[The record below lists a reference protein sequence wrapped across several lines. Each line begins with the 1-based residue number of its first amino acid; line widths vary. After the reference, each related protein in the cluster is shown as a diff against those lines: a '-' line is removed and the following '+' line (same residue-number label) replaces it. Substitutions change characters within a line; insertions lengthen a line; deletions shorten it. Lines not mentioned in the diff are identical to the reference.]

1 MRPPFIVFEG
11 ADGAGTTTQAQLLV
25 DRLCERGIAVKQTAE
40 PTQGPIGKLLRAYL
54 RDGARSLS
62 WRGLAHLFAADRCW
76 HVEREIRPRLAQ
88 GYVVVCDR
96 FHLSTVVYQGLSEGG
111 GYDQM
116 GILAREIRAG
126 VPGGHHAPEVAWW
139 VEPAVTFVLDGPAE
153 VFWQRVMARGA
164 LRDRFEEQDFHRQ
177 VVAAYHRFGWD
188 VALDAG
194 VIKVI
199 DGAQAAEDVEAAVW
213 AALEQV
219 LVPGTFARAEQEE
232 QT

>member
-1 MRPPFIVFEG
+1 MRAPFIVFEG

-54 RDGARSLS
+54 RDGARPLS

-76 HVEREIRPRLAQ
+76 HVEREIRPRLEQ

-96 FHLSTVVYQGLSEGG
+96 FHLSTVVYQGLAEGG
-111 GYDQM
+111 GYDRM
-116 GILAREIRAG
+116 RALAAEVRFG
-126 VPGGHHAPEVAWW
+126 VAEGRYVPEMPWW
-139 VEPAVTFVLDGPAE
+139 VEPDVTFILDGPAE
-153 VFWQRVMARGA
+153 VFWHRILDRGGVQ
-164 LRDRFEEQDFHRQ
+164 DRFEQEDFHRG

-188 VALDAG
+188 VGLDAG
-194 VIKVI
+194 VVKVI

-219 LVPGTFARAEQEE
+219 LVPGMFARAEQEE
-232 QT
+232 QA